1 MLIVGSNHYVAWDG
15 LKGEDSKERVSKDQ
29 ASVKSASDAWGEGPR
44 VW

>member
-15 LKGEDSKERVSKDQ
+15 LKGEDSKERASKDQ
-29 ASVKSASDAWGEGPR
+29 ARVKCKRQLGHEGLR